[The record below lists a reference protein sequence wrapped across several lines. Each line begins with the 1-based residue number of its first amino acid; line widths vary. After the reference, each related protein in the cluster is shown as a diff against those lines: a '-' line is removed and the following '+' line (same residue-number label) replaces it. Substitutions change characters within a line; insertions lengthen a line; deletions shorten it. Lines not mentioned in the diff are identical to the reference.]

1 MIVTLTPN
9 PSVDRTLFLKTFT
22 RGAVNRCT
30 TTLSE
35 PSGKGINVAL
45 ALHSHGVPVRAVF
58 PAGGPAGAQLVQLLD
73 ATGLPYRAV
82 TITGTIRTN
91 VSMVEA
97 DGTSSKINEP
107 GPTLT
112 SEEVANLV
120 RTTLDSCSSAD
131 WLTISGT
138 LPNGFSERHLVE
150 AVRAGRTAGLR
161 VAVDSSGSTLQGV
174 LKAAP
179 QLVKP
184 NAQELAEVTDR
195 VINTIGDVIA
205 AAEQL
210 RANGLETVLVSLG
223 RDGAVLADG
232 NGALH
237 GRTAAITAI
246 NTVGAGDAFLAGYLA
261 ADANASPPADRLVAA
276 LRWGATAVQ
285 HHGTLFPR
293 VDDRIPVGVTAADA
307 NVTLSE
313 PATPTSGGR
322 AL

>member
-9 PSVDRTLFLKTFT
+9 PSLDRTLFLDTFT

-30 TTLSE
+30 ATLAE

-45 ALHSHGVPVRAVF
+45 ALHKHGVPVLAVL
-58 PAGGPAGAQLVQLLD
+58 PVGGPAGEQLIQLLD
-73 ATGLPYRAV
+73 ATGLAYRAV

-91 VSMVEA
+91 VSMIEA

-112 SEEVANLV
+112 SEEVADLV
-120 RTTLDSCSSAD
+120 RTTLDSCSAAD
-131 WLTISGT
+131 WLAMCGT
-138 LPNGFSERHLVE
+138 LPNGFSVRHVVQ
-150 AVRAGRTAGLR
+150 AVHAARTAGLR
-161 VAVDSSGSTLQGV
+161 VAMDSSGSTLQAV
-174 LKAAP
+174 LSAAP

-184 NAQELAEVTDR
+184 NAHELAEVTGR

-210 RANGLETVLVSLG
+210 RVNRLGTVLVSLG
-223 RDGAVLADG
+223 RDGAVLVDG

-237 GRTAAITAI
+237 GRTAAVTAI

-261 ADANASPPADRLVAA
+261 ADANESLPADRLASAV
-276 LRWGATAVQ
+276 RWGVTAVQ
-285 HHGTLFPR
+285 HHGTLLPR
-293 VDDRIPVGVTAADA
+293 VDDRIPVRVTAADP

-313 PATPTSGGR
+313 PATP
-322 AL
+322 

>member
-9 PSVDRTLFLKTFT
+9 PSLDRTLFLDTFT

-30 TTLSE
+30 ATLAE

-45 ALHSHGVPVRAVF
+45 ALHKHGVPVLAVL
-58 PAGGPAGAQLVQLLD
+58 PVGGPAGEQLIQLLD
-73 ATGLPYRAV
+73 ATGLAYRAV

-91 VSMVEA
+91 VSMIEA

-112 SEEVANLV
+112 SEEVTDLV

-131 WLTISGT
+131 WLAMCGT
-138 LPNGFSERHLVE
+138 LPNGFSVRHVVQ
-150 AVRAGRTAGLR
+150 AVHAARSAGVR
-161 VAVDSSGSTLQGV
+161 VAMDSSGSTLQAV
-174 LKAAP
+174 LSAAP

-184 NAQELAEVTDR
+184 NAHELAELTGR
-195 VINTIGDVIA
+195 VITTIGDVIA

-210 RANGLETVLVSLG
+210 RANGLDTVLVSLG
-223 RDGAVLADG
+223 RDGAVLVDG
-232 NGALH
+232 TGALH
-237 GRTAAITAI
+237 GRTAAVTVI

-261 ADANASPPADRLVAA
+261 ADGNPSLPADRLASA

-285 HHGTLFPR
+285 HQGTLLPR
-293 VDDRIPVGVTAADA
+293 VDDRIPVDVATADPTVA
-307 NVTLSE
+307 LSE
-313 PATPTSGGR
+313 PATP
-322 AL
+322 